1 MKGINKR
8 SQPRD
13 SEPFFQTN
21 ILQNFQTEVYMNYCL
36 SVALN
41 ETPMRPL
48 AKYWSPFNR
57 HFCHILYFVC
67 QVMHDEVSET
77 ENIRKNLS
85 IERQIVEGCDM
96 LLDVNQIFIRQGN
109 VIFHVKFP
117 LLVLITYQLWT

>member
-48 AKYWSPFNR
+48 AKY
-57 HFCHILYFVC
+57 
-67 QVMHDEVSET
+67 
-77 ENIRKNLS
+77 
-85 IERQIVEGCDM
+85 
-96 LLDVNQIFIRQGN
+96 
-109 VIFHVKFP
+109 
-117 LLVLITYQLWT
+117 